1 MLSTKRLKTS
11 SWRGEWETSLVVV
24 QERSALLFD
33 FSTKITM
40 KVRTAGKKQWALR
53 KVVSP
58 AEVSET
64 ASKWQKLLRWLPSQL
79 VFDFS
84 SLDTSSEDTPENRAE
99 SSSFSSFRSNDV
111 FFWADIL
118 TPSAHCS
125 HCHLIVSC
133 DFGEQYIR
141 LGSAFPQL
149 TWGLKT
155 STGLQISCVD
165 EVKDLGTST
174 NLRMF
179 LRCVLTSSSLRRGEV
194 QN

>member
-1 MLSTKRLKTS
+1 
-11 SWRGEWETSLVVV
+11 
-24 QERSALLFD
+24 
-33 FSTKITM
+33 M

-111 FFWADIL
+111 FF
-118 TPSAHCS
+118 
-125 HCHLIVSC
+125 
-133 DFGEQYIR
+133 
-141 LGSAFPQL
+141 
-149 TWGLKT
+149 
-155 STGLQISCVD
+155 
-165 EVKDLGTST
+165 
-174 NLRMF
+174 
-179 LRCVLTSSSLRRGEV
+179 
-194 QN
+194 